1 MLVTWVNGEEVDT
14 VPISDRG
21 FQYGDGV
28 WETLAIRDGHIKQ
41 FERHLQRLQQGL
53 MALGFVD
60 REAIIIAVKN
70 DVVALVNTT
79 QLQTA
84 VLKITISRG
93 SGGRGFY
100 YDDSIKP
107 RRILSLYAMPTYPDA
122 YYSEGI
128 RLTLCQTCLP
138 HHPQLAGFKQLGC
151 VEQVIAR
158 AEFQTDY
165 QEGLMC
171 DYNSHIIEGTMSNF
185 FIITE
190 QDTIIT
196 PDLQMCGIAGI
207 ARSCIVDQVRAMGI
221 HLKITTV
228 TETDVQQAKGIFMSN
243 SVIRLWPVKEYCT
256 SRYRQTYSI
265 PALFR
270 TLEKQLNLIL

>member
-1 MLVTWVNGEEVDT
+1 MLVTWINGKETDMI
-14 VPISDRG
+14 PISDRG

-28 WETLAIRDGHIKQ
+28 WETLAIRNGQIKQ
-41 FERHLQRLQQGL
+41 FTHHLQRLQKGL
-53 MALGFVD
+53 VAFGFINID
-60 REAIIIAVKN
+60 AIIVAIKY
-70 DVVALVNTT
+70 DVLALLNTT
-79 QLQTA
+79 DIQTA
-84 VLKITISRG
+84 VLKVTVSRG

-107 RRILSLYAMPTYPDA
+107 RRIVSLYAMPTYPA
-122 YYSEGI
+122 SYSSEGI
-128 RLTLCQTCLP
+128 RLTLCQTRLP
-138 HHPQLAGFKQLGC
+138 HRPQLTGFKQLGC
-151 VEQVIAR
+151 IEQVIAK

-190 QDTIIT
+190 QNTIIT
-196 PDLQMCGIAGI
+196 PDLQMCGVAGI

-228 TETDVQQAKGIFMSN
+228 TEADVQQAKGLFMSN

-256 SRYRQTYSI
+256 PHHRQTYTI

-270 TLEKQLNLIL
+270 TLEKKLNLIL